1 MRSLAF
7 EGVLLVM
14 VLNPVVALRI
24 SRDPEM
30 SQASLA
36 SRPYSISCRSLHRG
50 TGSWSDC
57 EHIQQQPSTEQTQML
72 FHREQTAS
80 RSEMVS
86 QQCLDSVK
94 EGKWMEADSALQM
107 TSLGSSG
114 RYAGSS
120 FYLGPPSKV
129 DEEPE
134 QKRAM
139 PHAKKYTRPSGEFFH
154 KEKLP
159 EFIWQPSS
167 ETSTCPKYDWIVKDK
182 ALDCL
187 KQKWI
192 AFWGD
197 STARIAFSAL
207 VDFLGDGIEVSKF
220 PTHDFTY
227 KKHWKNFD
235 HCSEGSHCH
244 LAINFPARNVVLT
257 FNFVTTFATAPNMT
271 EALGRYSDQQQFPN
285 LKLHKDKPDIILFN
299 EGPWEYYGLGSYPG
313 WRGNDIYE
321 ADFKKFLME
330 NWGNTNVQNPK
341 LLVMRNTACSQ
352 HQGNCDY
359 STTSCVGAMDNVH
372 EVQQKVV
379 QNFVQETKSK
389 QVRYVQGM
397 YTHDYPTGYSCARE
411 TAYHLPSVIT
421 DQRINHALYAMCA
434 E

>member
-1 MRSLAF
+1 MRSL
-7 EGVLLVM
+7 GVLLV
-14 VLNPVVALRI
+14 VALNPVVALRI

-30 SQASLA
+30 SQATLA

-57 EHIQQQPSTEQTQML
+57 EHIQQQPSTEQTQMN

-94 EGKWMEADSALQM
+94 EGKWMEAGSALQM

-134 QKRAM
+134 QKRAI
-139 PHAKKYTRPSGEFFH
+139 PHAAKYTKPSGEFFH
-154 KEKLP
+154 KERLP
-159 EFIWQPSS
+159 EFVWQPNS

-197 STARIAFSAL
+197 STSRIAFSSL

-244 LAINFPARNVVLT
+244 LAIHFPARNVVLT
-257 FNFVTTFATAPNMT
+257 FNFITTFATAPNMT
-271 EALGRYSDQQQFPN
+271 EALGRYADPQQFPN
-285 LKLHKDKPDIILFN
+285 LKLKKEKPDIILFN

-313 WRGNDIYE
+313 
-321 ADFKKFLME
+321 
-330 NWGNTNVQNPK
+330 
-341 LLVMRNTACSQ
+341 
-352 HQGNCDY
+352 
-359 STTSCVGAMDNVH
+359 
-372 EVQQKVV
+372 
-379 QNFVQETKSK
+379 
-389 QVRYVQGM
+389 
-397 YTHDYPTGYSCARE
+397 
-411 TAYHLPSVIT
+411 
-421 DQRINHALYAMCA
+421 
-434 E
+434 